1 MAFGQTHIGNDCPPD
16 LAGLDPARHL
26 PVPQDRF
33 EQLPAVPAG
42 QPHNV
47 IQFDPV
53 DTHQLLC
60 RLLSVAI
67 LDVMQRLDID
77 GLSVDD
83 VRYLPGDDRIFV
95 HASLLFFQSSPS
107 KAELMARSPSWETP
121 SVTV

>member
-1 MAFGQTHIGNDCPPD
+1 MVFGQTHIGDDCPPD

-33 EQLPAVPAG
+33 KQLPVVPAG

-53 DTHQLLC
+53 DMHQLPC
-60 RLLSVAI
+60 RALSVTIFAA
-67 LDVMQRLDID
+67 MQKLDID

-95 HASLLFFQSSPS
+95 HAILPFFQSAPG
-107 KAELMARSPSWETP
+107 
-121 SVTV
+121 